1 MMNQYPEYDELQIHT
16 YREATKLATYGQEFS
31 HLIQLLNPEYAL
43 RLKIFVQNLPREV
56 SSKTI
61 YGRSVNANAPL
72 TAKEKKLQGKK

>member
-31 HLIQLLNPEYAL
+31 HLIQLLNPECAL

-61 YGRSVNANAPL
+61 YGKSVSANIPL
-72 TAKEKKLQGKK
+72 TAKEKKSMGKK